1 DLLQVFESSQRRE
14 VGELGSAH
22 DETPEVRGCPK
33 GGEILEGCGLDLQGL
48 QLSQILFSREPGK
61 RIALESH
68 VLQTTQTN
76 GLRRVE
82 VGAVA
87 TFQITCI
94 DIKPLS
100 ARGHRLG
107 AMDGKRGLFG
117 GGALRSIIGQSAEDL
132 LQSALDDQRS
142 TETLRHDSAV
152 DQTTVGGA
160 RVGALRAEELQLTRR
175 VLDDC
180 PSPLRED
187 LRDLFASEVI
197 EGGPYSHDSRVD
209 FQGRRL
215 CATLELDVRD
225 GLGSGNRVPRH
236 RSRYAG
242 DVAVRHFLEIR
253 ILYGDEFV
261 AGEGQSELIPDISEL
276 SCLSEGF
283 ERVDDDTTSLG
294 RGQAL
299 AVAGEGEVLR
309 ELQRYRRRGE
319 GIHVDEERAVRR
331 PSGSYDQRGSARGCR
346 HARGAVPVERIGLAG
361 GRRIEP
367 DALLHPAGVGRE
379 GQEVS
384 GNRQDPRQLTCFIE
398 QRPGDLRPVPLP
410 VQELGGPL

>member
-1 DLLQVFESSQRRE
+1 MKDERAQGSHPVEARDGPHPSLAGVEFLERFQLHEWAQVFDGSVAHAEPPKPGEIPEWREIFDVRPREIELFDVSESGEGVEILHLVVRQIDLLQVFESSQRRE

-187 LRDLFASEVI
+187 LRDLFGMSCTF
-197 EGGPYSHDSRVD
+197 R
-209 FQGRRL
+209 
-215 CATLELDVRD
+215 
-225 GLGSGNRVPRH
+225 GL
-236 RSRYAG
+236 
-242 DVAVRHFLEIR
+242 
-253 ILYGDEFV
+253 
-261 AGEGQSELIPDISEL
+261 
-276 SCLSEGF
+276 
-283 ERVDDDTTSLG
+283 T
-294 RGQAL
+294 
-299 AVAGEGEVLR
+299 
-309 ELQRYRRRGE
+309 
-319 GIHVDEERAVRR
+319 
-331 PSGSYDQRGSARGCR
+331 
-346 HARGAVPVERIGLAG
+346 AG
-361 GRRIEP
+361 GGASP
-367 DALLHPAGVGRE
+367 DQGKRAGG
-379 GQEVS
+379 
-384 GNRQDPRQLTCFIE
+384 
-398 QRPGDLRPVPLP
+398 
-410 VQELGGPL
+410 